1 MMSDPWVSIPGNE
14 TVYIVDDDAAIL
26 DSLAMMLGLAGF
38 LVASYADPETFL
50 DEFDPNWRGCLVLDI
65 HMPSMS
71 GLGLQQDLLAIG
83 SCLPIIFMSGR
94 ADVPTAVQAL
104 KAGAFDFLQKPFDK
118 DRFVQLIQRAI
129 TANRLQ
135 HQQVRQ
141 QRVLKE
147 RLESL
152 TPRETEVLDGMLN
165 GKATKVIAI
174 ELSLS
179 QRTVE
184 IYRANVMQKMQTK
197 SLAQLVRMIS
207 EVDGSLGAIGT

>member
-1 MMSDPWVSIPGNE
+1 MMEEWLHSPVE
-14 TVYIVDDDAAIL
+14 EKVFIVDDDAAIL
-26 DSLAMMLGLAGF
+26 DSLDMLLEASGYK
-38 LVASYADPETFL
+38 VAAYSDPEAFL
-50 DEFDPNWRGCLVLDI
+50 DDFSADWRGCLLLDI

-83 SCLPIIFMSGR
+83 SCLPIIFISGH
-94 ADVPTAVQAL
+94 ADVPTAVRAL
-104 KAGAFDFLQKPFDK
+104 KAGAFDFLQKPFDN
-118 DRFVQLIQRAI
+118 DSLLQRIQRAM
-129 TANRLQ
+129 TSNRLQ

-141 QRVLKE
+141 QRMLKE

-152 TPRETEVLDGMLN
+152 TPRETEVLDGIIN

-207 EVDGSLGAIGT
+207 EVDGNPGAHGV